1 MITLRVSSGETL
13 RGITSHN
20 KAKYYHTILCAM
32 NMIER
37 NMLGIALDMI
47 EDGKVKEGV
56 AMIKEMIEEG
66 GE

>member
-1 MITLRVSSGETL
+1 
-13 RGITSHN
+13 
-20 KAKYYHTILCAM
+20 M

-37 NMLGIALDMI
+37 NMIEIAVEMI

>member
-1 MITLRVSSGETL
+1 
-13 RGITSHN
+13 
-20 KAKYYHTILCAM
+20 M
-32 NMIER
+32 NMIEK

-56 AMIKEMIEEG
+56 GMIKEMIEEG